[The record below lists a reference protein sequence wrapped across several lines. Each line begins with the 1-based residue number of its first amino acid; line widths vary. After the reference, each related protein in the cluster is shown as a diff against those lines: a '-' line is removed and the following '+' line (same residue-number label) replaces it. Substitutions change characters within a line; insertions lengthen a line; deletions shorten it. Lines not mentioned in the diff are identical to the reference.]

1 MTSSVYLQYKI
12 WLGRNCCQVQR
23 ASFGLPFLSLP
34 SLRVNTGS
42 TEHSPVQE
50 HLERGVCGLHS
61 AFAEGCVCVLALSS
75 AGMAVLSQPNW
86 RSVYLCGFWHALRL
100 TFSNENV
107 LVGAE
112 HGRAQPSSAPGLRA
126 RLPCCLFAARL
137 PPLCKHTHLHLK
149 QVDFPGQIIIES
161 SLPTALNC

>member
-86 RSVYLCGFWHALRL
+86 RSVIC
-100 TFSNENV
+100 
-107 LVGAE
+107 
-112 HGRAQPSSAPGLRA
+112 
-126 RLPCCLFAARL
+126 
-137 PPLCKHTHLHLK
+137 
-149 QVDFPGQIIIES
+149 VDFGT
-161 SLPTALNC
+161 LCV